1 METRHIV
8 KRVLTTE
15 KSTVMRE
22 AESKYAFMVDLRAG
36 KYQIKNAIEKIFKV
50 HVTSIRTVVMPGKVK
65 RLGRYEGK
73 TARWK
78 KAVVKLAAGEQIA
91 ELENL

>member
-1 METRHIV
+1 MEARHIV

-36 KYQIKNAIEKIFKV
+36 KHQIKNAIEKIFKV
-50 HVTSIRTVVMPGKVK
+50 HVTSIRTVVVPGKVK

-73 TARWK
+73 TAKWK

>member
-1 METRHIV
+1 MEARQIV

-15 KSTVMRE
+15 KSTIMRE

-36 KYQIKNAIEKIFKV
+36 KNQIKNAIEKIFKV
-50 HVTSIRTVVMPGKVK
+50 HVTSIRTVVVPGKVK

>member
-1 METRHIV
+1 MEPRLIV

-15 KSTVMRE
+15 KSTIMRE
-22 AESKYAFMVDLRAG
+22 TESKYAFMVDLRAG
-36 KYQIKNAIEKIFKV
+36 KHQIKNAIEKVFKV
-50 HVTSIRTVVMPGKVK
+50 HVTSIHTVVMPGKVK

-78 KAVVKLAAGEQIA
+78 KAIVKLAAGEKIA